1 MKRSYQIMIF
11 ATLCLAAM
19 VSSVAVQAQ
28 LEEELGLDEIQSNA
42 NPLQVIPGAP
52 PEIQEAAAAL
62 LDSRDSID
70 FEKISADRPRPS
82 FGPSFEATLVG
93 SMKTTKRNS
102 MSTSLPSKKNSILLL
117 SLLSILTVTNRLPKK
132 SSSPTRA
139 GRKSLLWSRT
149 GPRTTPLDVSEQLA
163 PSPPRHA
170 KLCHP

>member
-1 MKRSYQIMIF
+1 MIF

-19 VSSVAVQAQ
+19 VSPVAVQAQ

-117 SLLSILTVTNRLPKK
+117 SSTPSILKVSNRRTKK
-132 SSSPTRA
+132 TSSPTKP
-139 GRKSLLWSRT
+139 GRKPLLWSRT
-149 GPRTTPLDVSEQLA
+149 GLRTTPWDVSEHLA
-163 PSPPRHA
+163 PSPPRPA

>member
-93 SMKTTKRNS
+93 IDEDHQAQLDEHIAALEEEFNTPSEFHSFNPQGLEPANEKNFVPDETWPK
-102 MSTSLPSKKNSILLL
+102 TSLIVKNW
-117 SLLSILTVTNRLPKK
+117 P
-132 SSSPTRA
+132 A
-139 GRKSLLWSRT
+139 DD
-149 GPRTTPLDVSEQLA
+149 PLGC
-163 PSPPRHA
+163 
-170 KLCHP
+170 K

>member
-1 MKRSYQIMIF
+1 MIF

-19 VSSVAVQAQ
+19 VSPVAVQAQ
-28 LEEELGLDEIQSNA
+28 LEEEFGLDEIQSNA

-93 SMKTTKRNS
+93 IDEDHQAQLDEHIAALEEEFNT
-102 MSTSLPSKKNSILLL
+102 PSFASFNPDGHK
-117 SLLSILTVTNRLPKK
+117 
-132 SSSPTRA
+132 
-139 GRKSLLWSRT
+139 
-149 GPRTTPLDVSEQLA
+149 
-163 PSPPRHA
+163 PSPEEVFVPDESWPKVSFMVKNWA
-170 KLCHP
+170 ADDPFGCK